1 MSIEALEQFYE
12 KVRTDT
18 GLEAEASAALNE
30 GGAAVV
36 ALGAREGFV
45 FSEEE
50 LSIAL
55 AQHATA
61 ADELSDADLD
71 LVAGGIIVPPSMTKG
86 TTKGSGFGH

>member
-12 KVRTDT
+12 KVRADA
-18 GLEAEASAALNE
+18 GLEAEAGAALNE

-36 ALGAREGFV
+36 ALGAREGFE
-45 FSEEE
+45 FSEDE

-61 ADELSDADLD
+61 TGELSDADLD
-71 LVAGGIIVPPSMTKG
+71 MVAGGIIIPPSLSKPTR
-86 TTKGSGFGH
+86 GSEFGR

>member
-18 GLEAEASAALNE
+18 GLEAEAGAALNE

-36 ALGAREGFV
+36 ALGAREGFE
-45 FSEEE
+45 FSEDE

-55 AQHATA
+55 AQHAA
-61 ADELSDADLD
+61 AAGELSDADLD
-71 LVAGGIIVPPSMTKG
+71 MVAGGIIIPPSINKG
-86 TTKGSGFGH
+86 ATKGSGFEH